1 MKTGNN
7 KWLIVLL
14 AALLACCLV
23 TGTLFACDKSDND
36 VPTPPTPTE
45 EGAEKGVYSLDEI
58 NLTLN
63 GTGNFTLAM
72 DGNLSSG
79 TYKTEN
85 EVITLTFSKT
95 EDGTATCAL
104 QGNILVLTI
113 GTAEYRLYKQVKLT
127 VTFNDGAST
136 SEVEVTNGNLV
147 AKPTDPVN
155 AGYKFIAWYKA
166 ADFSG
171 KPFDFQTEK
180 ITADITLYAK
190 WIEYVEGTTEY
201 TVSFNLGY
209 ETTEAIASQRTVS
222 GKLVDGAPA
231 PTREGYTFKGWW
243 ISAYNQADKLTCQ
256 YADGSS
262 FTSDT
267 TLFAL

>member
-36 VPTPPTPTE
+36 VPTPTE

-85 EVITLTFSKT
+85 EVITLTFNKT

-113 GTAEYRLYKQVKLT
+113 GAAEYRLYKQVKLT

-136 SEVEVTNGNLV
+136 SAVEVTNGNLV

-180 ITADITLYAK
+180 ITADVTLYAK

-209 ETTEAIASQRTVS
+209 DTTEAIASQRTVS
-222 GKLVDGAPA
+222 GKLVDG
-231 PTREGYTFKGWW
+231 TH
-243 ISAYNQADKLTCQ
+243 S
-256 YADGSS
+256 
-262 FTSDT
+262 
-267 TLFAL
+267 